1 DVKDVKSLKETIK
14 KQIELSYERDEK
26 MLYRNKIMNELIEQT
41 TFELPDNFIK
51 HFLVVNK
58 SDEYTNANIDEKYP
72 DIKKSITYQL
82 IEDKISKDE
91 AINVDNDEIRQY
103 IKDYIRS
110 SYFGVG
116 NQVQLPEEQEV
127 QINSFTNEMM
137 KKTENLKNAYENIF
151 SEKIIAALIQKVN
164 PKIENVSFDEFM
176 ASAADKKKPTAPK
189 KEKSKSVK
197 K

>member
-1 DVKDVKSLKETIK
+1 
-14 KQIELSYERDEK
+14 
-26 MLYRNKIMNELIEQT
+26 MNQLIEHT

-51 HFLVVNK
+51 RFLVVNK
-58 SDEYTNANIDEKYP
+58 SEEYTKENIDEKYI
-72 DIKKSITYQL
+72 DIKKSISYQL

-110 SYFGVG
+110 SYFGVN
-116 NQVQLPEEQEV
+116 NQVKLPEEQEN
-127 QINSFTNEMM
+127 QINSFANEMM

-164 PKIENVSFDEFM
+164 PKIENVSFDEFL
-176 ASAADKKKPTAPK
+176 ASAGDKKKVAKPK
-189 KEKSKSVK
+189 KEKSQSVK